1 MFWVL
6 LTAASV
12 DKIGGRRFFFHIVN
26 SIIGQGSKLR
36 MATAS
41 EPRKSKNAPKSLAS
55 SKCSA
60 SKSSISLSVSDWK
73 TWCQHLAQRAHP
85 RPLRDVVAAG
95 KRTPFLWGLPNHPS
109 WQKTEE
115 QLRSLDKVAHK
126 KKSSNGKIAA
136 ALEAWLSDV
145 PASSTCPGY
154 ALECLAWCYALPALS
169 HSLPAA
175 PWTDAFDTLMG
186 IAEENSALVE
196 DRNCLT
202 QQLLKGELPLTLA
215 YVFPEIKECR
225 QLVKPAR
232 ELLSQGICELLDGK
246 GMPHAE
252 NLEVFRA
259 LLACWTRCGF
269 VSRAMGKSCFKSVA
283 QNQFDWA
290 VRQSLRLVRFDGK
303 QVLGNSPNDLG
314 AAEMIAAAL
323 ELSEDEEDNAA
334 ARVVMS
340 RGKASRKAAKRFAT
354 HVELPKPSVYSEWAQ
369 VASMRSSWAPSA
381 AHFVADFSR
390 DEMAIELNC
399 EGATV
404 FQGVWSPQVA
414 VDGKPLLQQSN
425 WSELC
430 WYADKEVDY
439 LELEAQFEGGWKVQ
453 RQMVLARQ
461 DQLLILADAI
471 LGKETAMLSYSGS
484 LPLAEDVLFSAEEET
499 WEGTIA
505 GSRALGTVYPLG
517 LAEWREDTD
526 AGILGT
532 CNGQLQLEMSQE
544 ARRLYAPLC
553 FDLSKKR
560 LAKKRTWRRLT
571 VAEKLQIQPPDVAA
585 GYRLQIGKE
594 QWFFYRSLAVP
605 ANRSVLG
612 QNTAFEFVFGRFN
625 QDGTLEEII
634 EIE

>member
-12 DKIGGRRFFFHIVN
+12 DKIGGRLFLFHSVN

-41 EPRKSKNAPKSLAS
+41 EPQKKKNDPKGLAFSKS
-55 SKCSA
+55 SA
-60 SKSSISLSVSDWK
+60 SKSSVSLSVSDWK

-95 KRTPFLWGLPNHPS
+95 QGAALLWGMPHHPA

-115 QLRSLDKVAHK
+115 QLRALDKVAHK

-136 ALEAWLSDV
+136 ALETWLSDV
-145 PASSTCPGY
+145 PASSRCPGY
-154 ALECLAWCYALPALS
+154 ALECLAWCHALPALS
-169 HSLPAA
+169 LSLPAA

-186 IAEENSALVE
+186 IAKENSALVE
-196 DRNCLT
+196 DNDCLT

-215 YVFPEIKECR
+215 YVFPELKECR

-232 ELLSQGICELLDGK
+232 ELLSQGICELLDGR
-246 GMPHAE
+246 GMPHAG
-252 NLEVFRA
+252 NLKVFRA

-269 VSRAMGKSCFKSVA
+269 VSRTMGKSCFKSAA

-290 VRQSLRLVRFDGK
+290 VRQSLRLVRFDSK
-303 QVLGNSPNDLG
+303 QVLGNSPDDFG

-323 ELSEDEEDNAA
+323 ELSDDEEDDAA
-334 ARVVMS
+334 ARVVLS
-340 RGKASRKAAKRFAT
+340 RGKASHKAAKRFAMR
-354 HVELPKPSVYSEWAQ
+354 VELPKPSVYSEWAE

-390 DEMAIELNC
+390 DEMAVELNC
-399 EGATV
+399 ESATV
-404 FQGVWSPQVA
+404 FQGTWAPQVA
-414 VDGKPLLQQSN
+414 VNGKPLLQQSG

-430 WYADKEVDY
+430 WYADNDVDY

-453 RQMVLARQ
+453 RQMVLARE
-461 DQLLILADAI
+461 DQLLILADAV
-471 LGKETAMLSYSGS
+471 LGKETDTLSYSGA
-484 LPLAEDVLFSAEEET
+484 LPLAEGARFSAEEET

-505 GSRALGTVYPLG
+505 GSRTLGTAYPLG
-517 LAEWREDTD
+517 LPEWREDTG

-532 CNGQLQLEMSQE
+532 CDGQLQLEMSQVTQ
-544 ARRLYAPLC
+544 RLYAPLC

-571 VAEKLQIQPPDVAA
+571 VAEKLHIQPSDVAV

-594 QWFFYRSLAVP
+594 QWFLYRSLAPP